1 MANPVQTVRHLEVS
15 FSRGSTALYFQ
26 LLSALPDL
34 SSLYWSGK
42 EYVEQ
47 VQEAPSTV
55 VLNSLK
61 ALRLETAK
69 STMDLLSFLH
79 VPSLEC
85 LELLLGCKNS
95 WVRESS
101 LTPN

>member
-1 MANPVQTVRHLEVS
+1 M
-15 FSRGSTALYFQ
+15 
-26 LLSALPDL
+26 
-34 SSLYWSGK
+34 
-42 EYVEQ
+42 EQ

-85 LELLLGCKNS
+85 LELLLGWGSVSMVPEVIGTLCGGGVVKLRHLHILEGRRLS
-95 WVRESS
+95 QDRMSGPCWVNWIVSK
-101 LTPN
+101 L